1 MMDVNKIVKITG
13 SLAYLRDEEV
23 NTIMHNKKAKEDFS
37 FLVVI
42 HKYKLLFFAFQLI
55 FYFFSSQ

>member
-1 MMDVNKIVKITG
+1 MDVNKIVKITG

-42 HKYKLLFFAFQLI
+42 HNI
-55 FYFFSSQ
+55 NCYFLHSN